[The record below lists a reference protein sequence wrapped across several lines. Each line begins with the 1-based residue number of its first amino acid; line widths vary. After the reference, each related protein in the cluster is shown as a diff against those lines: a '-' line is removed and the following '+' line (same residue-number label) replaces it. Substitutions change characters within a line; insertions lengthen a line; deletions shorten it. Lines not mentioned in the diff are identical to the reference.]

1 MGWYE
6 DTAVHR
12 VDEHRF
18 DATIAAGWD
27 IGGNANGGYLLAL
40 VARAVTEVTGRP
52 HPVSMTAHY
61 LAPGQVGPV
70 TITVD
75 VARSGGRH
83 ATATATLRDDTG
95 RALLVTV
102 ATTTD
107 LASASGPELV
117 DAAPPEVPEPEAC
130 LGMPP
135 GLAEGPKSF
144 MHQVDLRLHPD
155 DVGFVQ
161 GRSSGQARVRGWI
174 RFPIGAEPVA
184 VPGPGGG
191 DADPLGLLVAV
202 DAFPPTVFNT
212 SLPVAWV
219 PTVELTAHL
228 RAVPAPGWLRC
239 AFTTRFITG
248 GYLEEDGEV
257 WDTAGRLI
265 AQSRQLALVPRG

>member
-1 MGWYE
+1 MGWYD

-18 DATIAAGWD
+18 EAAIAAGWD

-40 VARAVTEVTGRP
+40 VARALTEVTGRP

-61 LAPGQVGPV
+61 LAPGRVGPV

-75 VARSGGRH
+75 LLRSGGRH
-83 ATATATLRDDTG
+83 ATATATLRDDRD

-107 LASASGPELV
+107 LALASGPELV
-117 DAAPPEVPEPEAC
+117 DAAPPDLPDPEAC
-130 LGMPP
+130 LGRPP
-135 GLAEGPKSF
+135 GLEVGPKSF

-155 DVGFVQ
+155 DVAFVQ
-161 GRSSGQARVRGWI
+161 GQSGQARVRGWL
-174 RFPIGAEPVA
+174 RFPIGSE
-184 VPGPGGG
+184 GGEG
-191 DADPLGLLVAV
+191 NGSDGSGADPLGLLVGV
-202 DAFPPTVFNT
+202 DSFPPTVFNT

-228 RAVPAPGWLRC
+228 RAVPVPGWLRC